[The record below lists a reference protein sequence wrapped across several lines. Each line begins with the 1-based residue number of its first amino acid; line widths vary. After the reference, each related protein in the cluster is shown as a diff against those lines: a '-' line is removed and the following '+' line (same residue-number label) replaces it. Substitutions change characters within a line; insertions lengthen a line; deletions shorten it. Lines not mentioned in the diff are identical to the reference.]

1 MMILIICKIIFFAFL
16 LCTLSFFSCA
26 ETAITSLSA
35 IYLRKTRETKKDYL
49 RRILFLESHTQE
61 VMTAIIIGM
70 NLSLVGMSVVLLSLE
85 TDISKYYG
93 IKSDILNIS
102 FPFISIILALILGNI
117 FPKTIA
123 RYNAEKIGI
132 TILPTIIKF
141 TMIFKI
147 VINFLLNIS
156 DRITKLFIKKKESQ
170 HIKAAEID
178 FLLSNEKTSPLSAD
192 SRKFISNIMDFT
204 ERKISQVMVPLSGIF
219 ALDIDL
225 PKEEIIKRI
234 IETKYSRV
242 PIYKGNI
249 SNIVGI
255 IYAKDLAI
263 AWRNFKV
270 IVVEDLIHSA
280 YYVSENSKI
289 NNVLKEFKTGHC
301 HVAIVVNEFGSTIG
315 IASIEDLLEEIV
327 GEVLDEH
334 DLKEKTIKSIDQNE
348 YIIQAYESISSV
360 NDELDI
366 DIPLGN
372 YTTINGWVLELF
384 NKIPVNGEKIN
395 WNNYSIEVQD
405 ADLKKVNRIVLKK
418 CTTQ

>member
-1 MMILIICKIIFFAFL
+1 
-16 LCTLSFFSCA
+16 
-26 ETAITSLSA
+26 
-35 IYLRKTRETKKDYL
+35 
-49 RRILFLESHTQE
+49 
-61 VMTAIIIGM
+61 MTAIIIGM